1 MFAININLFP
11 PSTGGIKLLIV
22 LCFENNFI
30 VNLKFSLKFR
40 CYITVR
46 KFGLSSTRWW
56 TYEMKYLKYVC
67 NFLWLVFNM
76 SLTHLQISKKRVF
89 IFSIDTN
96 FGKHRK
102 IRHVA
107 ISRAHILD
115 GIQDFCRCIAWFLL
129 KSENRSIFIKKKKTL
144 AKNKFQHS

>member
-1 MFAININLFP
+1 MFAIDINLFP

-56 TYEMKYLKYVC
+56 TSEMKYLKYVC
-67 NFLWLVFNM
+67 NFLWLAFNM

-107 ISRAHILD
+107 ISRAHILY

-129 KSENRSIFIKKKKTL
+129 KSDNRSIFIIKKTL
-144 AKNKFQHS
+144 AKDKFQHS